1 MGYSSENKK
10 TAKKNTHDAVQNLD
24 TMTAYFKDIRKT
36 TLLTAAEELELAR
49 KIEKGDTH
57 SRTRMIEANLRL
69 VVKIAKRYSN
79 RGLVLSDL
87 IEEGNIGLI
96 KAVERFKAEKGC
108 RFSTYATWWIRQ
120 SIERAIS
127 NQVRTVRL
135 PVHVCDDLRK
145 LQKVGKTYLYSH
157 EREPSVDEYAQAS
170 GFKPTYVERLLSI
183 NQRAASLDQ
192 PLDGN
197 GDFTLGDTLE
207 GEDQID
213 TLESLNMETV
223 VGLLR
228 DKMPILSKRESEILA
243 MRFGLED
250 DTPQTLECIGASFNL
265 TRERIRQI
273 QIEALNKIRTAL
285 AEDGVYKS
293 AVI

>member
-1 MGYSSENKK
+1 MQYYANQGSSTKK
-10 TAKKNTHDAVQNLD
+10 ETYEAAPIAD
-24 TMTAYFKDIRKT
+24 TMTAYFKDVRKT

-49 KIEKGDTH
+49 KIEKGDTN
-57 SRTRMIEANLRL
+57 SRAKMIEANLRL

-79 RGLVLSDL
+79 RGLLLSDL

-96 KAVERFKAEKGC
+96 KAVERFKSEKGC

-145 LQKVGKTYLYSH
+145 LQKVGKVYLSDH
-157 EREPSVDEYAQAS
+157 EREPSVVEYAEAS
-170 GFKPTYVERLLSI
+170 GFKAAYVERLLSI

-192 PLDGN
+192 PLDDT
-197 GDFTLGDTLE
+197 GDFTLGDTLV
-207 GEDQID
+207 GNNQID
-213 TLESLNMETV
+213 PLESVNMATV
-223 VGLLR
+223 IELLH
-228 DKMPILSKRESEILA
+228 DKLPILSKREGEILA
-243 MRFGLED
+243 MRFGLKD
-250 DTPQTLECIGASFNL
+250 DTPQTLENIGMCFNL

-273 QIEALNKIRTAL
+273 QIEALNKIRIAL

>member
-1 MGYSSENKK
+1 M
-10 TAKKNTHDAVQNLD
+10 A
-24 TMTAYFKDIRKT
+24 AYFKDIRKT
-36 TLLTAAEELELAR
+36 NLLTAAEELELAD
-49 KIEKGDTH
+49 KIEGGDMA
-57 SRTRMIEANLRL
+57 SRARMIEANLRL
-69 VVKIAKRYSN
+69 VVKIAKRYAN
-79 RGLVLSDL
+79 RGLLLSDL

-96 KAVERFKAEKGC
+96 KAVERFKAEKCC

-145 LQKVGKTYLYSH
+145 LQKVGKNYLSKH
-157 EREPSVDEYAQAS
+157 EREPTVNEYADAS
-170 GFKPTYVERLLSI
+170 GFKETYVQRLLSI
-183 NQRAASLDQ
+183 NQRTASLDQ
-192 PLDGN
+192 PLDDS

-207 GEDQID
+207 NDNQTD
-213 TLESLNMETV
+213 PVESLNMTKV
-223 VGLLR
+223 ISLLR
-228 DKMPILSKRESEILA
+228 DKLPMLSDREGQILA

-250 DTPQTLECIGASFNL
+250 DTPQTLERIGENFNL

-273 QIEALNKIRTAL
+273 QIEALNKIRL
-285 AEDGVYKS
+285 SFAEDGVHKS